1 MYLKSL
7 ILHTHFKEPT
17 RVCNLICYTIHLLV
31 TLSPTVCPGPPLN
44 PSLASPVP
52 PSVEVQWDRPATPDM
67 WSFMYRIDWQN
78 GTSAVGDTTDTRGT
92 LSGLE
97 AVTQYTVTITA
108 FTDSTVCAEQ
118 SANFTFNTT
127 QSEWWWEWKRISPW
141 RRPEH
146 LVKTSARFQ
155 PCFKAGIGEL

>member
-78 GTSAVGDTTDTRGT
+78 GTSAVGDTTDTNGT

-127 QSEWWWEWKRISPW
+127 QSE
-141 RRPEH
+141 
-146 LVKTSARFQ
+146 
-155 PCFKAGIGEL
+155 